1 MKIKIIADSSCD
13 IFELDG
19 VDFEYA
25 PLTISTDERSF
36 VDDKNIDIDDM
47 LTYLSNYEGRSFT
60 SCPNPND
67 WLKAYDGADI
77 LYVVTLTSALSGT
90 YNSAKIAADMYLEQN
105 PNAKIHIFDSLSTGP
120 EIRLLID
127 KIAELVTLNK
137 SFEEVVLKATDY
149 QKHTRLFV
157 LLESFNNLANNGR
170 ISKTVASLAGL
181 LGIRIMAT
189 ASLEGTIELTS
200 KCRGEKSAIKKYL
213 ENFNDVGYQG
223 GKVYI
228 SHCRNDAFA
237 KKLKNAILASYPNA
251 EVLIY
256 ETRGLC
262 SYYAEKGGILLGCEC
277 SKAYI

>member
-213 ENFNDVGYQG
+213 ENLNDVGYQG